1 VWPPVGSG
9 TRLAPRVGRAPLPP
23 LYGHQGGSHVSV
35 HEPTGNY
42 RMVIDFAAKDLL
54 TAERIAADVEREL
67 TEGRKVAHRSAL
79 FQEESGYTLW
89 AEPPMTHGQLD
100 SRGKDT

>member
-1 VWPPVGSG
+1 MSD
-9 TRLAPRVGRAPLPP
+9 
-23 LYGHQGGSHVSV
+23 

-42 RMVIDFAAKDLL
+42 RLVIDFNAKDLL
-54 TAERIAADVEREL
+54 AAERIAADVEREL

-79 FQEESGYTLW
+79 YQEESGYRLW

-100 SRGKDT
+100 ARAKNT